1 MWGRKEAGI
10 RPNPP
15 FIKPS
20 QFCAAD
26 YGNLVVTYWVLTI
39 ALMKKTFTLS
49 LSMALSLSA
58 WAVAPKP
65 KTGPKSKPSTASA
78 DSARTPAKNRTKPAR
93 RAAPSAAA
101 VAQSRADGE
110 QDGPLGF
117 RIGGATFTPGGFLDW
132 TSVWRST
139 TVGSGIGTNFGS
151 IPFSNTPAG
160 QLSEFNESAQN
171 SRLAL
176 KVTAHPGAE
185 QVTGYIEADFLGALP
200 ANGHVNSN
208 SNAFRMRLYWVDVR
222 RGHWEVLAGQSWS
235 LLTPNRK
242 GLSPTPSNIFYT
254 EDMDTNYQVG
264 LVWSRDA
271 QLRVI
276 DHINRNWTL
285 GVSLENPNQY
295 IGSNVVLP
303 NSAYASQ
310 FDTGSN
316 TGASNP
322 RPDIIAK
329 LAYDGHW
336 AGHRVHGEI
345 AGLISGFHDS
355 VPGTL
360 ATNSA
365 TGAGGELDGNI
376 ELLPHLDL
384 VVNSFF
390 SDGGGRYI
398 FGLGPDL
405 IVRPDG
411 QISPVH
417 SASTLDGFEYQ
428 FQRRWMVYGYYGAAY
443 YGSNYVAGPGGPVG
457 FGFPGSSGTSNRAI
471 QEGTIGVIH
480 TFWKQPR
487 YGALQ
492 LITQYSYLTRA
503 PWWIAPGA
511 PRNASLNMIYADLRY
526 VLP

>member
-1 MWGRKEAGI
+1 MTH
-10 RPNPP
+10 
-15 FIKPS
+15 S
-20 QFCAAD
+20 
-26 YGNLVVTYWVLTI
+26 VLTTV
-39 ALMKKTFTLS
+39 LMNKTSAISLS
-49 LSMALSLSA
+49 LAFSLSA
-58 WAVAPKP
+58 WAAAPKP
-65 KTGPKSKPSTASA
+65 KAAPKAKKSAASIRAVAAPAKPAV
-78 DSARTPAKNRTKPAR
+78 TPAQPGPGGANTV
-93 RAAPSAAA
+93 AAP
-101 VAQSRADGE
+101 QSGAGGR
-110 QDGPLGF
+110 QDAPLGF

-151 IPFSNTPAG
+151 IPFSNTPSG

-176 KVTAHPGAE
+176 MVSAHPGAE
-185 QVTGYIEADFLGALP
+185 QVTGYVEADFLGVLP
-200 ANGHVNSN
+200 ANGHVSSNSN
-208 SNAFRMRLYWVDVR
+208 SLRMRLYWVDVR
-222 RGHWEVLAGQSWS
+222 RGHWEVLGGQSWS

-242 GLSPTPSNIFYT
+242 GLSPLPANIFFT
-254 EDMDTNYQVG
+254 SNMDTNYQVG

-295 IGSNVVLP
+295 VGSSVVLP

-310 FDTGSN
+310 FDTGGN

-329 LAYDGHW
+329 LAYDGRW

-345 AGLISGFHDS
+345 AGLISGFHDA

-384 VVNSFF
+384 VLNSFF

-428 FQRRWMVYGYYGAAY
+428 FRRRWMAYGYYGAAY
-443 YGSNYVAGPGGPVG
+443 YGRDYVLGPGGPVG
-457 FGFPGSSGTSNRAI
+457 YGFPGSSSGSHRAT
-471 QEGTIGVIH
+471 QEGTFGVVH

-503 PWWIAPGA
+503 PWWMAPGA
-511 PRNASLNMIYADLRY
+511 PRNASLNMVYADLRY